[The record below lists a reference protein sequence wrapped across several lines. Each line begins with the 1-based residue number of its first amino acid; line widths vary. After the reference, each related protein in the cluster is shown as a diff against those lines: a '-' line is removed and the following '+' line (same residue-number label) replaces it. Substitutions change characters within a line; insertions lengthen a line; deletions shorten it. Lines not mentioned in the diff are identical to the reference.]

1 MTTEWNPEIKMSDI
15 QLFPA
20 KNSKQGPI
28 SNLEIVRLPATTYV
42 RQNGDKKVVTT
53 SWNYT
58 YVARNH
64 F

>member
-28 SNLEIVRLPATTYV
+28 SNLEIVRLPATTFGKMATK
-42 RQNGDKKVVTT
+42 RL
-53 SWNYT
+53 
-58 YVARNH
+58 
-64 F
+64 